1 MNRTGAA
8 RAENGPLGV
17 EMINQLEFILEL
29 SPQIVHLSLNIR
41 ESILVQCAVSRAQLT
56 LAFEPRFVGVF
67 VGGNE
72 TDSVIDPRIDKTRGA
87 EQVRGGI
94 A

>member
-41 ESILVQCAVSRAQLT
+41 ESILIPSRAQLT
-56 LAFEPRFVGVF
+56 LAFELRFVGVF